1 MYSLQQEYEHPG
13 VQIENINKS
22 TVFNFQD
29 TSPLYYGVST
39 KNSDSSNLHFCAEK
53 LPPPLYI
60 SLEIVITVWMKY
72 LENYDVWKQS
82 KEKNDLDNILWNSK
96 YKKILKDS
104 EIVVKSYMNKILISI
119 ENITMYQ
126 ANYKNHHMI
135 NLLII
140 KIQSIMIWLQALIS
154 NKSICCDTH

>member
-1 MYSLQQEYEHPG
+1 
-13 VQIENINKS
+13 
-22 TVFNFQD
+22 
-29 TSPLYYGVST
+29 
-39 KNSDSSNLHFCAEK
+39 
-53 LPPPLYI
+53 
-60 SLEIVITVWMKY
+60 MKY